1 MIFLFLMI
9 LNHELTRIN
18 TNWADGLP
26 SVASHSNEYSLSQ
39 IHQKFIA
46 EPRTPNS
53 EPRKYNLLPYIIQK
67 SEKISVIS
75 CQSTVHSPQDS
86 VSHPLSDEDYFI
98 DYTNGVLYLNIPV
111 HPSDTILCVYERLPF
126 DLPIEYYHRKL
137 AGETVYSQQPTVELH
152 ADLS

>member
-1 MIFLFLMI
+1 MI

-67 SEKISVIS
+67 SRL
-75 CQSTVHSPQDS
+75 TA
-86 VSHPLSDEDYFI
+86 EDPMEI
-98 DYTNGVLYLNIPV
+98 KKKMQK
-111 HPSDTILCVYERLPF
+111 ERKYSSKPGFAPF
-126 DLPIEYYHRKL
+126 FVFE
-137 AGETVYSQQPTVELH
+137 
-152 ADLS
+152 